1 MNILKTKKLCT
12 SHEYNNR
19 DLKKINRDTVVKN
32 GKILRFGYTT
42 GSCATAV
49 ISAATQMLLTQE
61 KIKSVAINLPNGE
74 EVIFFIDDIKIEKDF
89 VTCSTIKDAGDDPD
103 VTDGIKI
110 VGESRFY
117 EEGIK
122 ITTGIGIGIVTAKG
136 LKCNIGEPAINPTPK
151 KMIINNIE
159 RICKDNGYTRGI
171 EVKLSVPNGEEIAK
185 KTFNPRLGIIGGISI
200 LGTTGIVEP
209 MSEKALVDTVKI
221 LIDKYKEN
229 ESDENILITPGNY
242 GRDYCLDRLGIDI
255 EKGIKCSN
263 YVGETL
269 DYIVYKEYKKILIV
283 GHLGK
288 LVKLA
293 GGIMNT
299 HSLVADCRM
308 ELLALHTG
316 LCGGS
321 VEDMEKIMKC
331 VTTEAAVEIMEGTGL
346 KEKIFKNII
355 EKIKYHLN
363 YRVKGKV
370 EVEVILFLLNNKT
383 EESSEKALSFVKLFK

>member
-1 MNILKTKKLCT
+1 MEINKDKNKLE
-12 SHEYNNR
+12 SKNKE
-19 DLKKINRDTVVKN
+19 TVVKN
-32 GKILRFGYTT
+32 GKVLRFGYTT

-49 ISAATQMLLTQE
+49 LSAATQMLLTQE
-61 KIKSVAINLPNGE
+61 EIKNVTINLPNGE
-74 EVIFFIDDIKIEKDF
+74 EVVFFIDDIKIEKNT

-110 VGESRFY
+110 IGESKFY
-117 EEGIK
+117 ETGIK
-122 ITTGIGIGIVTAKG
+122 LTTGIGIGIVTTKG
-136 LKCNIGEPAINPTPK
+136 LKSEIGEPAINPVPK
-151 KMIINNIE
+151 KMIITNLE
-159 RICKDNGYTRGI
+159 RICRENNYTEGI
-171 EVKLSVPNGEEIAK
+171 EVKLSVPEGEKISE

-229 ESDENILITPGNY
+229 ENNENILITPGNY
-242 GRDYCLDRLGIDI
+242 GRDYCLNRLGIDI

-263 YVGETL
+263 YMGETL
-269 DYIVYKEYKKILIV
+269 DYIVYKKYKKILIV

-321 VEDMEKIMKC
+321 VESMKEIMEC
-331 VTTEAAVEIMEGTGL
+331 VTTEAAVEIIEKTGL
-346 KEKIFKNII
+346 KEQIFKNIV

-363 YRVKGKV
+363 YRVKGEV
-370 EVEVILFLLNNKT
+370 EIEVILFLLNDKT
-383 EESSEKALSFVKLFK
+383 EEKSKNALQFVELFK